1 MKKFKVLFILILIPL
16 LFISYDFY
24 RSEYMN
30 RFTQAEKVEYV
41 SAESYLENTNI
52 EGKRIIVLYKRSCK
66 NCITWSDSLVSLF
79 KGYGEGLT
87 SYVELSSGVPSYLYG
102 IGGMSEEDF
111 ATPRVLVVS
120 KKDNKV
126 VLDYSIVV
134 HTDDDFNN
142 LKSYLSKNLEEN

>member
-41 SAESYLENTNI
+41 SAESYLENTKI

-111 ATPRVLVVS
+111 ETPKVLVVS

-142 LKSYLSKNLEEN
+142 LKSYLSKNLEEK

>member
-41 SAESYLENTNI
+41 SAESYLENTKI

-111 ATPRVLVVS
+111 ETPKVLVVS

-134 HTDDDFNN
+134 HTDDDFNK
-142 LKSYLSKNLEEN
+142 LKSYLSKNLEEK